1 MNQKRP
7 TWLNHMV
14 EANTRFRT
22 HVDLERIPVER
33 APCPYAVVTCMDP
46 RMNLDCI
53 GIPPFTDAGEARSQV
68 RIIRTIGGM
77 SESRSLVI
85 GIFLAGI
92 KELAILMHSDC
103 GCCLAHS
110 RIGTMI
116 DNMGESLNERQL
128 ARFRDEIGEPF
139 EGRLAAWLKA
149 FSDPGEAVRK
159 EVAFV
164 RSLPFVPEKMP
175 VHGIVYELS
184 SAKIEVVVDGYESTG
199 SRRER

>member
-1 MNQKRP
+1 MNQNGS
-7 TWLNHMV
+7 TWLDQMV
-14 EANTRFRT
+14 EANTRFRAR
-22 HVDLERIPVER
+22 VDMERIPVER

-53 GIPPFTDAGEARSQV
+53 GVPPFTDAGEARSQV

-77 SESRSLVI
+77 SENRSLVI

-92 KELAILMHSDC
+92 KELAIVMHTDC
-103 GCCLAHS
+103 GCCLAYS
-110 RIGTMI
+110 RIVTII
-116 DNMGESLNERQL
+116 DNMANNLNERQL
-128 ARFRDEIGEPF
+128 ARLRTEIGEPF
-139 EGRLAAWLKA
+139 EERLAAWLKA
-149 FSDPGEAVRK
+149 FPDPREAVRK
-159 EVAFV
+159 EVDFV

-199 SRRER
+199 YAH